1 MTFSRMSSH
10 VRKTKLS
17 EMALLFDIKRYAIN
31 DGPGIRITLFFKGC
45 PLNCIWCHNPEG
57 ISSEKEKM
65 YTLRKCIG
73 CCTCVKACPNEALK
87 FTSEGIVTDAN
98 RCRLCGKCAEVCP
111 TKAMEISGTEYSVD
125 YLMREIEKETLF
137 FDQSDGGVTFCGGE
151 PLMHPDLL
159 KKLLILCGQRGIHR
173 VVDTSLFAKPELVM
187 EIALLSEL
195 FLVDLKMMDTGKH
208 RYFCGVP
215 NELILSNIRM
225 IAEMGI
231 PFSVRIPLIKGV
243 NADKENITRTAE
255 FLASL
260 PGNRQEV
267 ALLPYH
273 DIAKNKHGKL
283 GTLYNPDEVPMSTP
297 SEEEIHHIREIFL
310 RHGITAT
317 VGG

>member
-1 MTFSRMSSH
+1 MTFSRMLSL

-17 EMALLFDIKRYAIN
+17 DMALLFDIKRYAIN

-57 ISSEKEKM
+57 ISTEKEKM

-87 FTSEGIVTDAN
+87 FASEGIVTDPN
-98 RCRLCGKCAEVCP
+98 RCKLCGKCADVCP

-125 YLMREIEKETLF
+125 YLMNEIEKETLF

-151 PLMHPDLL
+151 PLMQPELL
-159 KKLLILCGQRGIHR
+159 KRLLILCGQRGIHR
-173 VVDTSLFAKPELVM
+173 VVDTSLFAHPELVM
-187 EIALLSEL
+187 EVALLSEL
-195 FLVDLKMMDTGKH
+195 FLVDLKMMDSGKH

-243 NADKENITRTAE
+243 NADKENITRSAE

-260 PGNRQEV
+260 PGKRREV

-273 DIAKNKHGKL
+273 DIAKNKHFKL
-283 GTLYNPDEVPMSTP
+283 GTTYNPDEVPMSTP
-297 SEEEIHHIREIFL
+297 SDEEIHHIREIFL